1 MSDVDAQEEMFK
13 GATVAELADSDV
25 LASLSAYARAFG
37 TDRETLRRRLLEA
50 GVEQYAER
58 GGHKL
63 YKLRE
68 VYLAWSLA
76 SGAAVNPEN
85 LSPFNRRAWYQAE
98 LDRLRLEQTRGEVI
112 PRLEVE
118 QEIAGV
124 LKIAAETFDTLPD
137 IVERDCGATPQQV
150 ARIEQVCDRARE
162 EMHKR
167 LTDTVS
173 DTEAK
178 GASVAAPAAA
188 AAPSRPPPS
197 AGAVDLA
204 TTYLREALGAGPR
217 PAAELIAEAAVR
229 GLSET
234 SLRRAKS
241 KAGIVARRAGKGW
254 AWSLPDPQ
262 DVQGGQAS

>member
-1 MSDVDAQEEMFK
+1 VSDVDGQNEMFQG
-13 GATVAELADSDV
+13 GAVANLADSDIV
-25 LASLSAYARAFG
+25 GSLSAYARAFG

-50 GVEQYAER
+50 GVEPYAER
-58 GGHKL
+58 GGHKI

-68 VYLAWSLA
+68 VYLAWTSA
-76 SGAAVNPEN
+76 NGAINPEN

-98 LDRLRLEQTRGEVI
+98 LDRLRLERDRGDVI

-150 ARIEQVCDRARE
+150 ARIEQVCDRTRE

-167 LTDTVS
+167 LTVS
-173 DTEAK
+173 DTETQ
-178 GASVAAPAAA
+178 GAGAAPAARIA
-188 AAPSRPPPS
+188 EAPTPPPP
-197 AGAVDLA
+197 GGVVDLA
-204 TTYLREALGAGPR
+204 GNFLRDALRAGPR
-217 PAAELIAEAAVR
+217 PAAELIAEAEAR

-234 SLRRAKS
+234 SLRRAKQ
-241 KAGIVARRAGKGW
+241 KTGIIARRAGKGW
-254 AWSLPDPQ
+254 AWALPNPQ
-262 DVQGGQAS
+262 DAQGGQAI